1 MKDQEEVQEL
11 SKALDVERENQIR
24 ELEAQLSQAQEKATS
39 NGNAANI
46 LTDLLQKGEV
56 KLEDDGS
63 VTVMHGSNFVGNS
76 ADIRD

>member
-11 SKALDVERENQIR
+11 SKVLDVERESQIR

-39 NGNAANI
+39 NENAANI

-56 KLEDDGS
+56 KLEEDGS
-63 VTVMHGSNFVGNS
+63 VTVMHGSNFVGNA
-76 ADIRD
+76 ADIGD